1 MRFPRRIAVLFLA
14 HGLLLTPP
22 AAQAGKPRGE
32 PGLAPAYR
40 VAPRPHGVGCMLGQP
55 GPGTG
60 TSRWICAPDDRY
72 FTLFVPDSCTDTCMG
87 RNTALIKMAHMRLF
101 FSAACTLKVATS
113 IVGVTGTESCSQP
126 DESNLLCS
134 TGDTT
139 TIVAGPADVNQVREF
154 TFTFPETCKVVG
166 RAFLCFD
173 FNSISPDG
181 CAGGNEPPFFRPAV
195 VAQFVYH
202 QCANCNSW
210 NYYSFAPTQTVD
222 LCSLDPN
229 NPGIPGS
236 PDMWVD
242 VAKCSTTPTR
252 RTTWGQLKAIYR

>member
-14 HGLLLTPP
+14 HGLL
-22 AAQAGKPRGE
+22 E

-113 IVGVTGTESCSQP
+113 IVGVTGTESCFQP

>member
-22 AAQAGKPRGE
+22 AAEAGKPRGE

-113 IVGVTGTESCSQP
+113 IVGVTGTESCFQP

-181 CAGGNEPPFFRPAV
+181 CADGNQPPYTRPAV
-195 VAQFVYH
+195 VALLVYH
-202 QCANCNSW
+202 QCASCNSW
-210 NYYSFAPTQTVD
+210 KYFSSPTRTID
-222 LCSLDPN
+222 LCGSDPGH
-229 NPGIPGS
+229 PGASGS

-242 VAKCSTTPTR
+242 VAKCSITPVVR
-252 RTTWGQLKAIYR
+252 KSWGQVKAIYR